1 MNQANNQEQS
11 VQVENSMTILQFLYQ
26 DGTASTLPRLLNVT
40 HYELIEHFL
49 VVQDALCLSRVSHR
63 NRA

>member
-1 MNQANNQEQS
+1 MNLANSQEQS
-11 VQVENSMTILQFLYQ
+11 VQVENSMTILPFLFQ
-26 DGTASTLPRLLNVT
+26 DGIASTLQRLLNVT

-49 VVQDALCLSRVSHR
+49 VAQDALSLLLASHL